1 MSFAADSIGTI
12 ACFIAEFF
20 LLGTVITF
28 FVLGQYYR
36 LWSKNQINTQVTRTE

>member
-1 MSFAADSIGTI
+1 MPLATDTFGTI

-20 LLGTVITF
+20 ILGVLITF

-36 LWSKNQINTQVTRTE
+36 LWSKNQINSGATGTE